1 MGSKVK
7 EMGAEQAEQTE
18 QVKRIVILASGE
30 GSVAQALF
38 DAVTD
43 PTGSLHNKIEI
54 SQVITENPSAGI
66 LARAAKSGLA
76 TSVIPFRA
84 GEQRSTW
91 ERELRDVIGAINP
104 WLVVSAGFMKVL
116 SPDFVSKFTIVNT
129 HPSLLPHF
137 PGAHAVR
144 DALAAGVSESGCTL
158 HYVDAGVDTGAIIA
172 QRKLAV
178 AVNES
183 AESLHERIKV
193 LERELIIF
201 GILALLEKGA

>member
-1 MGSKVK
+1 
-7 EMGAEQAEQTE
+7 MGAKVNVISVEQVE
-18 QVKRIVILASGE
+18 QVKQIVILGSGE

-38 DAVTD
+38 DAVAV
-43 PTGSLHNKIEI
+43 PTGSLHGKIVI
-54 SQVITENPSAGI
+54 SRVITENPSAGI

-84 GEQRSTW
+84 GDQRSTW
-91 ERELRDVIGAINP
+91 ESQLREVIEGINP
-104 WLVVSAGFMKVL
+104 WLVVSAGFMKIL

-129 HPSLLPHF
+129 HPSLLPLF

-158 HYVDAGVDTGAIIA
+158 HYVDAGVDTGAIIG
-172 QRKLAV
+172 QRRLAV

-183 AESLHERIKV
+183 AESLHERIKG

>member
-1 MGSKVK
+1 M
-7 EMGAEQAEQTE
+7 
-18 QVKRIVILASGE
+18 
-30 GSVAQALF
+30 
-38 DAVTD
+38 
-43 PTGSLHNKIEI
+43 KI
-54 SQVITENPSAGI
+54 
-66 LARAAKSGLA
+66 
-76 TSVIPFRA
+76 
-84 GEQRSTW
+84 
-91 ERELRDVIGAINP
+91 
-104 WLVVSAGFMKVL
+104 L

-129 HPSLLPHF
+129 HPSLLPLF